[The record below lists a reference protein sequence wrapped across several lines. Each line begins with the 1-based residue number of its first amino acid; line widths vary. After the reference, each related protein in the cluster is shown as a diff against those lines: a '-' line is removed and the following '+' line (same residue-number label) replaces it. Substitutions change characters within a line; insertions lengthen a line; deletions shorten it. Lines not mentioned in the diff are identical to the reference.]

1 MGNLCQILLDC
12 QKPNQDIYGTNMDI
26 EKIVYKEIADRE
38 IINSEKLIVKFKIIE
53 YDEEN
58 HIKDDSPIDLEVIHV
73 DKIDST
79 MPASRQYIDEGNK
92 LPFIYTTKI
101 QTQGKGKGE
110 RKWAGSIV
118 GNIYTS
124 TSIPI
129 KMVKNEVNSNDLLV
143 KVTAI
148 SIIQKLRNYSN
159 QFYLKYPNDII
170 CIEKRKLGG
179 IIVELY
185 KDFYIIGFGINI
197 VGKPEQSEIRKE
209 GLSPCFVNEHIPKNN
224 KRPDALELSIE
235 ITKQIIYNLRKTGDE
250 IEQLFEKY
258 VKKDI

>member
-1 MGNLCQILLDC
+1 MGILLL
-12 QKPNQDIYGTNMDI
+12 N
-26 EKIVYKEIADRE
+26 EKTYLNFPYIPYKEIGDRE
-38 IINSEKLIVKFKIIE
+38 IINGEKLIVKFKIIE

-58 HIKDDSPIDLEVIHV
+58 QLIDDSPIDLEVIHV
-73 DKIDST
+73 EEVDST

-101 QTQGKGKGE
+101 QTQGKGKGA
-110 RKWAGSIV
+110 RKWAGSII

-124 TSIPI
+124 SSIPI

-148 SIIQKLRNYSN
+148 SIIQKLREYSN
-159 QFYLKYPNDII
+159 EFYLKYPNDII

-197 VGKPEQSEIRKE
+197 VDKPEQSEIRKE
-209 GLSPCFVNEHIPKNN
+209 GLSPCFVNEHIPEN
-224 KRPDALELSIE
+224 KKKPDPLELSIE
-235 ITKQIIYNLRKTGDE
+235 ITKQIIYNLGKRGDE
-250 IEQLFEKY
+250 IEKLFEKY

>member
-12 QKPNQDIYGTNMDI
+12 QKPYQDIYGTNMDI

-58 HIKDDSPIDLEVIHV
+58 QLKDNSPIDLEVVHV
-73 DKIDST
+73 DKTDST
-79 MPASRQYIDEGNK
+79 MPASRKYIDEGNK

-101 QTQGKGKGE
+101 QTQGKGKGW
-110 RKWAGSIV
+110 RKWAGSII

-124 TSIPI
+124 SNIPI
-129 KMVKNEVNSNDLLV
+129 KMVKNEINSNDLLV
-143 KVTAI
+143 KITAI

-159 QFYLKYPNDII
+159 EFYLKYPNDII

-197 VGKPEQSEIRKE
+197 VDKPEQKEIRKE
-209 GLSPCFVNEHIPKNN
+209 GLSPCFVNCHIQEN
-224 KRPDALELSIE
+224 KKKPDALELSVE
-235 ITKQIIYNLRKTGDE
+235 ITKQIIFNLKKTGDE
-250 IEQLFEKY
+250 IEKLFEKY

>member
-1 MGNLCQILLDC
+1 MGILCPGEKSD
-12 QKPNQDIYGTNMDI
+12 MDLENI
-26 EKIVYKEIADRE
+26 PYKEIADRE

-53 YDEEN
+53 YGEEN
-58 HIKDDSPIDLEVIHV
+58 QLKENSPIDLEVIHV
-73 DKIDST
+73 DTIDST
-79 MPASRQYIDEGNK
+79 MPASRQYIDQGNK

-101 QTQGKGKGE
+101 QTQGKGKGA

-124 TSIPI
+124 CSIPI
-129 KMVKNEVNSNDLLV
+129 KMVKKDVNSNDLLV

-148 SIIQKLRNYSN
+148 SIIQKLRNYSD

-197 VGKPEQSEIRKE
+197 VNKPEQSEIRKE
-209 GLSPCFVNEHIPKNN
+209 GLSPCFVNQHIPEN
-224 KRPDALELSIE
+224 KKKPDALELSIE
-235 ITKQIIYNLRKTGDE
+235 ITKQIIYNLRKTGDD
-250 IEQLFEKY
+250 IEKLFEKY
-258 VKKDI
+258 VKKDL

>member
-1 MGNLCQILLDC
+1 M
-12 QKPNQDIYGTNMDI
+12 
-26 EKIVYKEIADRE
+26 
-38 IINSEKLIVKFKIIE
+38 IVKFRIIE

-58 HIKDDSPIDLEVIHV
+58 QLKDNSPIDLEVIHV

-101 QTQGKGKGE
+101 QTQGKGKGA

-124 TSIPI
+124 SSIPI
-129 KMVKNEVNSNDLLV
+129 KMVKNEMNSNDLLV

-148 SIIQKLRNYSN
+148 SIIQKLREYSS

-185 KDFYIIGFGINI
+185 KDFHIIGFGINI
-197 VGKPEQSEIRKE
+197 VKKPDESEIRKE
-209 GLSPCFVNEHIPKNN
+209 GLSSMF
-224 KRPDALELSIE
+224 
-235 ITKQIIYNLRKTGDE
+235 Y
-250 IEQLFEKY
+250 
-258 VKKDI
+258 

>member
-1 MGNLCQILLDC
+1 MGILCPGEKTDVDLDNI
-12 QKPNQDIYGTNMDI
+12 P
-26 EKIVYKEIADRE
+26 YKEIGDRE
-38 IINSEKLIVKFKIIE
+38 IINGEKLIVKFKIIE

-58 HIKDDSPIDLEVIHV
+58 QLKDNSPIDLEVIHV

-101 QTQGKGKGE
+101 QTQGKGKGA
-110 RKWAGSIV
+110 RKWAGSII

-124 TSIPI
+124 SSIPI

-148 SIIQKLRNYSN
+148 SIIQKLREYSN
-159 QFYLKYPNDII
+159 EFYLKYPNDII

-197 VGKPEQSEIRKE
+197 VDKPEQSEIRKE
-209 GLSPCFVNEHIPKNN
+209 GLSPCFVNEHIPEN
-224 KRPDALELSIE
+224 KKKPDPLELSIE
-235 ITKQIIYNLRKTGDE
+235 ITKQIIYNLGKRGDE
-250 IEQLFEKY
+250 IEKLFEKY

>member
-1 MGNLCQILLDC
+1 MGILCPGEKTDVDLDNI
-12 QKPNQDIYGTNMDI
+12 P
-26 EKIVYKEIADRE
+26 YKEIGDRE
-38 IINSEKLIVKFKIIE
+38 IINGEKLIVKFKIIE

-58 HIKDDSPIDLEVIHV
+58 QLKDNSPIDLEVIHV

-101 QTQGKGKGE
+101 QTQGKGKGA
-110 RKWAGSIV
+110 RKWAGSII

-124 TSIPI
+124 SSIPI

-148 SIIQKLRNYSN
+148 SIIQKLREYSN
-159 QFYLKYPNDII
+159 EFYLKYPNDII

-209 GLSPCFVNEHIPKNN
+209 GLSPCFVNEHIPEN
-224 KRPDALELSIE
+224 KKKPDPLELSIE
-235 ITKQIIYNLRKTGDE
+235 ITKQIIYNLGKRGDE
-250 IEQLFEKY
+250 IEKLFEKY